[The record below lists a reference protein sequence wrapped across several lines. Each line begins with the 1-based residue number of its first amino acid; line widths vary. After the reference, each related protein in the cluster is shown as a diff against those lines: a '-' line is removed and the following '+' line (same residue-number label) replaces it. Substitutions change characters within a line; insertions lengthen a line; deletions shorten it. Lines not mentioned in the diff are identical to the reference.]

1 MAQLVSHFD
10 HLSGSGHLTLKM
22 ALAHV
27 VQTSVIITI
36 SPSHYYTHPDHHNDP
51 ILQMCAHA
59 VPWPLTENE
68 AGGYKPSCFSYAN
81 HVVVLMLTSF

>member
-1 MAQLVSHFD
+1 
-10 HLSGSGHLTLKM
+10 M

-27 VQTSVIITI
+27 VQTSVIITMN

-59 VPWPLTENE
+59 VLWPLTENE
-68 AGGYKPSCFSYAN
+68 AGGYKPSCFSYAS

>member
-10 HLSGSGHLTLKM
+10 HLSGSRHLTLKM

-27 VQTSVIITI
+27 VQTCV
-36 SPSHYYTHPDHHNDP
+36 
-51 ILQMCAHA
+51 LMQMCAHA

-68 AGGYKPSCFSYAN
+68 AEGYKPSCFSYAS
-81 HVVVLMLTSF
+81 HVVVLMLTSFY